1 MVTRK
6 TRGLSATTGQ
16 REVVEAV
23 ATWTENLR
31 DVISASAGLHDAVT
45 TTAQSPPQPISDNV
59 RRLAASL
66 RYQSLEESLR
76 EFADDVAHPTCDFVV
91 AALIIASQNQARDVA
106 ELLSHLAQCARAECD
121 LYLRIWVSRARARSA
136 IRIVN
141 GAMAFFFGSM
151 LLFSRDYLAPFF
163 TLQGVVVLAV
173 IASIIGGSILSMI
186 QIARIDLPQRFLSR
200 RQLGELA

>member
-1 MVTRK
+1 MVGNGK
-6 TRGLSATTGQ
+6 QGRGATTGQ

-31 DVISASAGLHDAVT
+31 DVISASAGLHDAVM
-45 TTAQSPPQPISDNV
+45 TTAQSPPPPIADNV

-66 RYQSLEESLR
+66 RYQSLEGSLR
-76 EFADDVAHPTCDFVV
+76 EFADDIAHPTCDFVV

-106 ELLSHLAQCARAECD
+106 QLLSHLAQCARSECD
-121 LYLRIWVSRARARSA
+121 VYMRIWVSRARARSA

-141 GAMAFFFGSM
+141 GAMAFFFGAM
-151 LLFSRDYLAPFF
+151 LLLSREYLAPFF

-173 IASIIGGSILSMI
+173 ITSVVAGSILAMM
-186 QIARIDLPQRFLSR
+186 QIAQIDLPQRFLSTR
-200 RQLGELA
+200 TAGEI

>member
-1 MVTRK
+1 VVVNKNKRV
-6 TRGLSATTGQ
+6 SASTGQ

-31 DVISASAGLHDAVT
+31 DVISASAGLHDAVI
-45 TTAQSPPQPISDNV
+45 TTAQSPPPAIADNV

-66 RYQSLEESLR
+66 RYQPLEVSLR

-106 ELLSHLAQCARAECD
+106 ELLSHLAQCARSECD
-121 LYLRIWVSRARARSA
+121 LYMRIWVSRARARSA

-141 GAMAFFFGSM
+141 GAMAFFFGAM
-151 LLFSRDYLAPFF
+151 LLFSREYLAPFF
-163 TLQGVVVLAV
+163 TLQGVVVLAAIGSV
-173 IASIIGGSILSMI
+173 VGGSILAMM
-186 QIARIDLPQRFLSR
+186 QIAQIDLPQRFLSTR
-200 RQLGELA
+200 NNGEL